1 MVVDF
6 VLLFE
11 DEDDLL
17 LDFLRSPPTPPLPLP
32 LLETTLRR
40 VLRESAGAVMICSAS
55 LLLSSVLTRC
65 IFMLALLLPSEVVL
79 LLSSWLELLP
89 SSGPA

>member
-11 DEDDLL
+11 DEDDFL
-17 LDFLRSPPTPPLPLP
+17 LDFLRSPPTPLP

-65 IFMLALLLPSEVVL
+65 IFMLALLLPSEVVVL